1 MMAAL
6 ALFPNPPLPWLRRA
20 SRVSRA
26 TLTDPYTDT
35 ERMTALLARLARG
48 PDREAFADLYAFY
61 APRIRTYLRRLGADP
76 AAAEDLAQEAM
87 ATVWHK
93 ASSYDSTLASA
104 GTWIFTIA
112 RNLRVDALRRERR
125 PQIDPEDPSLAPD
138 TPQSPETVLT
148 GTRAASALHEAVAA
162 LPPEQAHLVELS
174 FFQDQPHSVIAAELG
189 LPLGTVKSR
198 LRLAI
203 ARVRKALGDEA

>member
-1 MMAAL
+1 
-6 ALFPNPPLPWLRRA
+6 
-20 SRVSRA
+20 
-26 TLTDPYTDT
+26 LTDPNGDT

-48 PDREAFADLYAFY
+48 PDREAFAGLYIFY
-61 APRIRTYLRRLGADP
+61 APRIRTYLKRLGADP

-93 ASSYDSTLASA
+93 ASFYDPTKASA

-125 PQIDPEDPSLAPD
+125 PQIDPEDPALAPD
-138 TPQSPETVLT
+138 APQSPETVLT
-148 GTRAASALHEAVAA
+148 ATRAASALHEAVAA
-162 LPPEQAHLVELS
+162 LPSEQAHLVELS
-174 FFQDQPHSVIAAELG
+174 FFQDQPHSLIAAELG

-203 ARVRKALGDEA
+203 ARVRKALGEEP

>member
-1 MMAAL
+1 
-6 ALFPNPPLPWLRRA
+6 
-20 SRVSRA
+20 
-26 TLTDPYTDT
+26 LTDPNTDT
-35 ERMTALLARLARG
+35 ERMTALLARLARE
-48 PDREAFADLYAFY
+48 PDRKAFAELYVFY

-93 ASSYDSTLASA
+93 AAIYDSTLASA

-125 PQIDPEDPSLAPD
+125 PQIDPQDPALAPD
-138 TPQSPETVLT
+138 APQSPETLLT
-148 GTRAASALHEAVAA
+148 GTRAASALREAVAA
-162 LPPEQAHLVELS
+162 LPPEQARLVELS
-174 FFQDQPHSVIAAELG
+174 FFQDRPHSIIAAELG
-189 LPLGTVKSR
+189 VPLGTVKSR

>member
-1 MMAAL
+1 
-6 ALFPNPPLPWLRRA
+6 
-20 SRVSRA
+20 
-26 TLTDPYTDT
+26 
-35 ERMTALLARLARG
+35 MTALLVHLALG
-48 PDREAFADLYAFY
+48 PDRAAFAGLYAFY

-87 ATVWHK
+87 ATVWRK
-93 ASSYDSTLASA
+93 AAFYDRTRASA

-125 PQIDPEDPSLAPD
+125 PQLDPNDPALVPEAP
-138 TPQSPETVLT
+138 PSPESLLS
-148 GTRAASALHEAVAA
+148 GTRAARALREAVAA
-162 LPPEQAHLVELS
+162 LPPEQAHLIELS
-174 FFQDQPHSVIAAELG
+174 FFQDRPHSIIASELG

-203 ARVRKALGDEA
+203 ARVRKSLGDEPWDKT

>member
-1 MMAAL
+1 M
-6 ALFPNPPLPWLRRA
+6 PSPG
-20 SRVSRA
+20 SD
-26 TLTDPYTDT
+26 TD
-35 ERMTALLARLARG
+35 RMTAALARLARG

-87 ATVWHK
+87 ATVWRK
-93 ASSYDSTLASA
+93 ASFYDPARASA
-104 GTWIFTIA
+104 GTWIFAIA

-125 PQIDPEDPSLAPD
+125 PQIDPEDPALAPD
-138 TPQSPETVLT
+138 APESPEMVLT
-148 GTRAASALHEAVAA
+148 GSRTTAALHEALAA

-174 FFQDQPHSVIAAELG
+174 FFQDRPHSVIAAELG

-203 ARVRKALGDEA
+203 ARVRKAIGEEP